1 MASGLRAAP
10 RKRHRHQESNS
21 PEPRVWVEGSSESA
35 HRGAHWG
42 GGKGRLRRA
51 PGFPR
56 KAPYHGGDLGIE
68 GPRPGGRCR
77 VWELRPAEERGS
89 REGGEGTRGRDSG
102 GRCASQA
109 RLLSPSG
116 RRAGALGGVG
126 GWARAPPGPSCRQCR
141 AARAAVSCRCGA
153 SSPYRGFPHLRL
165 KVTAGC
171 RGEETVRKYLT
182 GRINKTEERLGF
194 GTNVHAAQCSTA
206 EVQGS
211 FLASHSFESVKL

>member
-35 HRGAHWG
+35 HRGAHWGAHWG

-126 GWARAPPGPSCRQCR
+126 GVGKGAPWSELQAVQGRSGRGELQVRGLLSLPRFPAPPIKGDSRVQR
-141 AARAAVSCRCGA
+141 
-153 SSPYRGFPHLRL
+153 RGNSQEIFNR
-165 KVTAGC
+165 
-171 RGEETVRKYLT
+171 E
-182 GRINKTEERLGF
+182 NK
-194 GTNVHAAQCSTA
+194 
-206 EVQGS
+206 
-211 FLASHSFESVKL
+211 